1 MATRGRP
8 IYTESSRWPGWIQII
23 FWGTMLL
30 SIAAMAAS
38 PSKSPVGRMVGV
50 VSLVAVLVLTEWL
63 VAGLKVRLYPEHMEV
78 GLGNAGL
85 IHKRVRYED
94 IEEVESVKYHPLA
107 EFGGW
112 GIRFNGKKRAWTAR
126 GDSALVLHMADGILL
141 YVGSDKPQRLE
152 ERIRAVGGARIGRK
166 EST

>member
-1 MATRGRP
+1 MATRERP
-8 IYTESSRWPGWIQII
+8 IYTEWSRWPGWIQII

-30 SIAAMAAS
+30 AIAAMVAS
-38 PSKSPVGRMVGV
+38 PDKSPVGRMVGV
-50 VSLVAVLVLTEWL
+50 VSLVAVLVLAEWL
-63 VAGLKVRLYPEHMEV
+63 VAGLKVRLYQEHMEV
-78 GLGNAGL
+78 GLGNAAL

-112 GIRFNGKKRAWTAR
+112 GIRFSGKKRAWTAR
-126 GDSALVLHMADGILL
+126 GDRAVVLHMADGILL

-166 EST
+166 EGA